1 MDQVTE
7 QEPPENNEQ
16 PLAGTEKYRLCRWL
30 LEIAFADDHYATPHF
45 VRSFIARLDQRIRK
59 ADYNRAFPHGEP
71 SQRVLSVPAQTDA
84 KERRS

>member
-7 QEPPENNEQ
+7 QEPQENNEQ
-16 PLAGTEKYRLCRWL
+16 PLADTEKCRLCRWL

-59 ADYNRAFPHGEP
+59 ADYNRAASRNNAKDAEP
-71 SQRVLSVPAQTDA
+71 SAVSDTP
-84 KERRS
+84 

>member
-7 QEPPENNEQ
+7 QEPQENNEQ
-16 PLAGTEKYRLCRWL
+16 PLAGTEKCRLCRWL

-59 ADYNRAFPHGEP
+59 ADYNRAALRNNAKDAEP
-71 SQRVLSVPAQTDA
+71 SAASDTP
-84 KERRS
+84 